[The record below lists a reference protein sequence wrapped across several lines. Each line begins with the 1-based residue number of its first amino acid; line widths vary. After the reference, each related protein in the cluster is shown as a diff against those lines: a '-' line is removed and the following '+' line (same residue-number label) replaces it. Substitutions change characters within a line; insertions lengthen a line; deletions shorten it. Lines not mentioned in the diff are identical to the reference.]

1 MAKSSLKTVDDY
13 IASQPEAAQPALTQ
27 VRNAIRKAL
36 PSAEEVIS
44 YNIPTYKLDGAMV
57 IYFAGW
63 KQHYSLYPAGARL
76 LAAFKDDLAAYEIN
90 KSTIRFA
97 LSAPVPVQLIQRIV
111 KFRVTETADREKAGA
126 KSRPKR

>member
-36 PSAEEVIS
+36 PAAEEVIS

-111 KFRVTETADREKAGA
+111 KFRVTETADREKARA
-126 KSRPKR
+126 KRQTKR